1 MNMTEGSP
9 SGTNRKTAIIVGAL
23 FLISYFGV
31 FAGYAWLG
39 PVIESPDYLAKFHSN
54 KTQVMVGVLLE
65 LLNGISVLGIA
76 VIMYLLLKRHS
87 EGIALGYVAL
97 RVLECGMQV
106 AMDMSPL
113 SLLALS
119 RDFIQAGAPEASSF
133 QTLGAS
139 YLAEREAAAL
149 MLLIFFSS
157 GALLFYYLLYQTKL
171 IPRFISLWGGIAV
184 VLMVAMSI
192 LGIDNIAVGMI
203 FALPIIADEIF
214 LALWLIVKG
223 FNPSA
228 IASNLAQGFTS
239 SAISSGST

>member
-1 MNMTEGSP
+1 MTTTEGNP
-9 SGTNRKTAIIVGAL
+9 SGTNRKMAIIVGAL

-31 FAGYAWLG
+31 FAGYAFLG
-39 PVIESPDYLAKFHSN
+39 PVIDAPDYLARFYPN

-76 VIMYLLLKRHS
+76 VIMYPLLKRQS

-119 RDFIQAGAPEASSF
+119 KEFIQAGAPKASSF
-133 QTLGAS
+133 QILGVS

-171 IPRFISLWGGIAV
+171 VPRFISVWGAIAV
-184 VLMVAMSI
+184 AMIITMNI
-192 LGIDNIAVGMI
+192 LEVSSMAIGMI
-203 FALPIIADEIF
+203 LALPIMANEIF
-214 LALWLIVKG
+214 LALWLIFKG

-228 IASNLAQGFTS
+228 IASQSVKGFIA
-239 SAISSGST
+239 SAISSRSA